1 MKDFFE
7 SLKKRYHY
15 AMVVFKELVKTDFQL
30 RYQGSFLGMVWSV
43 LKPLMLFAVMYVV
56 FVKFLKFSDGTPTF
70 PISLLCGTCLWSFFS
85 ESTSMGMRAIVDR
98 GDLLRKIHFPN
109 YIIVASTTMGSMISL
124 GINLGVVILFGFFA
138 HAHYTWRIL
147 LVPLSIIQLYCLGLG
162 VALLLGSLYVYFR
175 DVAHIWEVVL
185 QAMFYATP
193 IIYPISMVAQ
203 NKEFSWAADILM
215 LNPTTQTIMDIRHNL
230 LSPEY
235 VPTVWTMVDN
245 KLLCLLPYVLSAVI
259 LWLGIHVFRKYSAKF
274 AEVLCIMTEN
284 NTVDE
289 RPVVLKV
296 EHVAKSFRLPTEQ
309 ATGLKMAFLNW
320 TKGIKGYTEQHVLR
334 DINFEVHQ
342 GDFFGIVGRNGSGK
356 STLLKIISQIYVPEQ
371 GSVMVKG

>member
-124 GINLGVVILFGFFA
+124 GINLVVVILFGFFA

-245 KLLCLLPYVLSAVI
+245 NKLLCLLPYVLSAVI

-274 AEVLCIMTEN
+274 AEVL
-284 NTVDE
+284 
-289 RPVVLKV
+289 
-296 EHVAKSFRLPTEQ
+296 
-309 ATGLKMAFLNW
+309 
-320 TKGIKGYTEQHVLR
+320 
-334 DINFEVHQ
+334 
-342 GDFFGIVGRNGSGK
+342 
-356 STLLKIISQIYVPEQ
+356 
-371 GSVMVKG
+371 

>member
-124 GINLGVVILFGFFA
+124 GINLVVVILFGFFA

-245 KLLCLLPYVLSAVI
+245 KLLCLLPYVLSALI
-259 LWLGIHVFRKYSAKF
+259 LRLGIHVFRKYSAKF
-274 AEVLCIMTEN
+274 AEVL
-284 NTVDE
+284 
-289 RPVVLKV
+289 
-296 EHVAKSFRLPTEQ
+296 
-309 ATGLKMAFLNW
+309 
-320 TKGIKGYTEQHVLR
+320 
-334 DINFEVHQ
+334 
-342 GDFFGIVGRNGSGK
+342 
-356 STLLKIISQIYVPEQ
+356 
-371 GSVMVKG
+371 

>member
-7 SLKKRYHY
+7 SLKTRYHY

-124 GINLGVVILFGFFA
+124 GINLVVVILFGFFA

-245 KLLCLLPYVLSAVI
+245 KLLCLLPYVLSALI

-274 AEVLCIMTEN
+274 AEVL
-284 NTVDE
+284 
-289 RPVVLKV
+289 
-296 EHVAKSFRLPTEQ
+296 
-309 ATGLKMAFLNW
+309 
-320 TKGIKGYTEQHVLR
+320 
-334 DINFEVHQ
+334 
-342 GDFFGIVGRNGSGK
+342 
-356 STLLKIISQIYVPEQ
+356 
-371 GSVMVKG
+371 

>member
-1 MKDFFE
+1 MKKFIE
-7 SLKKRYHY
+7 NLQKRYHY

-124 GINLGVVILFGFFA
+124 GINLVVVILFGFFA

-245 KLLCLLPYVLSAVI
+245 KLLCLLPYVLSALI

-274 AEVLCIMTEN
+274 AEVL
-284 NTVDE
+284 
-289 RPVVLKV
+289 
-296 EHVAKSFRLPTEQ
+296 
-309 ATGLKMAFLNW
+309 
-320 TKGIKGYTEQHVLR
+320 
-334 DINFEVHQ
+334 
-342 GDFFGIVGRNGSGK
+342 
-356 STLLKIISQIYVPEQ
+356 
-371 GSVMVKG
+371 